1 MTQQPTY
8 GRHTSYPLS
17 ELGTKLLCEG
27 RYDKY
32 EAGEPSP
39 VGNRRELNIAGY
51 ALPIQELYQRL
62 AITPQQIAEFCE
74 RWRLSELA
82 LFGSVLREDFRAN
95 SSNPSDIDFL
105 FSYLPGS
112 NMSLLRRARMKLELE
127 SLLKRKVDL
136 LMTIEVMDSANPI
149 RKKEILE
156 SAQVIYVK
164 R

>member
-1 MTQQPTY
+1 M
-8 GRHTSYPLS
+8 R
-17 ELGTKLLCEG
+17 TKPVCAG
-27 RYDKY
+27 KYDEY
-32 EAGEPSP
+32 DAGEASP
-39 VGNRRELNIAGY
+39 GENR
-51 ALPIQELYQRL
+51 QEIDVTECSLLMQEIYQRL

-74 RWRLSELA
+74 RWQLSELA
-82 LFGSVLREDFRAN
+82 LFGSVLRKDFRVN
-95 SSNPSDIDFL
+95 SSNPSDVDFL

-136 LMTIEVMDSANPI
+136 LMTIEVMDSHNPI